1 MARWQ
6 HSFLV
11 RCRLQHGAAERV
23 EVEHIQS
30 GERVVFPSVTTAASW
45 ITMRSTGTIDDSL
58 DQPHRVNS
66 DGVAIGRA
74 K

>member
-11 RCRLQHGAAERV
+11 RCRLQHGVAERV

-45 ITMRSTGTIDDSL
+45 ITMRATGLTAESL
-58 DQPHRVNS
+58 NQAQHVNS
-66 DGVAIGRA
+66 DDAAIGHA
-74 K
+74 E